1 MATPTPPGTLRRF
14 VLPTWVA
21 TALFISGGSLA
32 AQQYVVD
39 DAVIVA
45 PRSCQAEMWHGERAS
60 WILPA
65 CQILPNL
72 EVTVGAG
79 FVNGD
84 GSDRESE
91 YTLEGKTIL
100 REMGPEAWG
109 VGVVVGIGPNPSA
122 DVDERVFGDIYLF
135 VPASRVVLDGGLV
148 VHGNLGWR
156 WDRETV
162 PEPGQRRRGPAHH
175 LTWGL
180 RADVPIHAHLSLLGE
195 TYGEDLERP
204 AVQVGFR
211 THFPN
216 AGMEVDASWGRSS
229 TGSGDG
235 PGFTLGLSL
244 TSGPLF

>member
-1 MATPTPPGTLRRF
+1 MTRSPSILHR
-14 VLPTWVA
+14 LIVA
-21 TALFISGGSLA
+21 AGLVVVILTGVDSVA

-39 DAVIVA
+39 DAVIVV

-72 EVTVGAG
+72 EITLGAG

-84 GSDRESE
+84 GSDREPE
-91 YTLEGKTIL
+91 YAVEGKTIL
-100 REMGPEAWG
+100 REMAPDAWG
-109 VGVVVGIGPNPSA
+109 VALVMGLGPNPSA

-156 WDRETV
+156 WDRK
-162 PEPGQRRRGPAHH
+162 GPQANGRPPNGRSHH

-180 RADVPIHAHLSLLGE
+180 RGDIPINPRFSFLVEG
-195 TYGEDLERP
+195 YGEDRERP
-204 AVQVGFR
+204 SVQMGFR
-211 THFPN
+211 IHFAE
-216 AGMEVDASWGRSS
+216 AGMEMDTSWGRSS

-235 PGFTLGLSL
+235 PGFTIGLSL